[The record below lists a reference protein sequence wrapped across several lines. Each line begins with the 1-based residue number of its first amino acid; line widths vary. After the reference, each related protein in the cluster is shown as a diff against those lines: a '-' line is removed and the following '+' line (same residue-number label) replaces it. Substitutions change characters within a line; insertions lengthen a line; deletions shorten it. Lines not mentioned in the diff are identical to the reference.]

1 MRHTPPRA
9 AAMVCLTE
17 KELVKKDKEMQLS
30 PFYMKA
36 ERCFD
41 MKAAWA
47 AKSDLF
53 FKPES
58 SQAAIRAEA
67 GELHLT
73 FVGGAFLQIRQRWP
87 QILEAR
93 WLRALKRPYLRVE
106 EGLSEL
112 WSAGKATSQ
121 AGNAVQLA
129 AYYRK

>member
-1 MRHTPPRA
+1 
-9 AAMVCLTE
+9 MVGLTE
-17 KELVKKDKEMQLS
+17 NELVKNTREMQLS

-93 WLRALKRPYLRVE
+93 WRNKDTV
-106 EGLSEL
+106 
-112 WSAGKATSQ
+112 
-121 AGNAVQLA
+121 
-129 AYYRK
+129 